1 MIERPKCKSQ
11 PLGPVQQG
19 QRGALGGGPVG
30 RPGLSAAGG
39 RRELGCGASR
49 RQGALG
55 VGDQNPDPFSV
66 SLKRSAGQ
74 AAPALFLPWTWC
86 PWGPGLLFSWHR
98 PPLLALSLSSP
109 SWSSDLMCLK
119 PLPSPP
125 RPCLWPSPGDPLQED
140 RTTTRR
146 LTSCRPFV
154 GWGGAWALEG
164 RGLGEKGEPKQEGES
179 GLEGRGSQPCCTA
192 GGIRSEWTG

>member
-1 MIERPKCKSQ
+1 MIERPPSKCKSQ
-11 PLGPVQQG
+11 RTGPMQQG

-55 VGDQNPDPFSV
+55 VGDQNPDPFRV

-74 AAPALFLPWTWC
+74 AAPALFIPWTC

-98 PPLLALSLSSP
+98 PPLLALSLSGP
-109 SWSSDLMCLK
+109 SWSSDLKCLK
-119 PLPSPP
+119 PLPNPP
-125 RPCLWPSPGDPLQED
+125 RPCLWPSPGDPSQED
-140 RTTTRR
+140 RTTARR
-146 LTSCRPFV
+146 LTSCRPV
-154 GWGGAWALEG
+154 WGGEG
-164 RGLGEKGEPKQEGES
+164 PGPWKGED
-179 GLEGRGSQPCCTA
+179 LER
-192 GGIRSEWTG
+192 REN